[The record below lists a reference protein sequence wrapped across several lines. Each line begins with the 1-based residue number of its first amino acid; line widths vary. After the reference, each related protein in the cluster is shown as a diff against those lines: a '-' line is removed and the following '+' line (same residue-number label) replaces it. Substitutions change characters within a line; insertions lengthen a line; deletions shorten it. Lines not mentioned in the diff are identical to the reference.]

1 MGSYFGSGNY
11 SGYGNN
17 ASFGYPG
24 NWNSPA
30 YGSAPNA
37 YSSSGSL
44 SPAADQFTIQ
54 KTPARE
60 EKGEKAETKQDG
72 ITGFFKGI
80 VNGAVNAVKSL
91 FTPQGLLMAA
101 ATLGLI
107 WMTGGAILP
116 LLAVIG
122 MGIGGFQIAKGA
134 ASGNTE
140 AMGEGVFTF
149 ATSAIG
155 LKANPSSI
163 TVGEGAAAKTFTL
176 AGSKE
181 GQSAGMLEQL
191 KSPFGLAKYQAADG
205 SESLTMYQLAMQ
217 KSQSRFSAMKGKLG
231 DSTQQ
236 QTSAAEKAQQLKR
249 SDDRQTA
256 IEVQKLEDAETLKAQ
271 SGKTYSNIEQG
282 DQTVQL
288 RRSETGQVEIIHHGE
303 SKQPVFIENQPVP
316 PNSRVQLQPGQI
328 TQIGDR
334 LYKVTPDR
342 QLFKV
347 SDDANLVHELFPN
360 GLNHIHFQQGNLG
373 DCVKLSQMKAMLEDP
388 SGKGTAALL
397 SRIRRQPDGGYS
409 VDFAQGRTISLKGKK
424 FVTDAYGRKFIVQK
438 NPAQV
443 KTVTGDL
450 GIQVLERAHYK
461 QVKQDYL
468 ANGSNSQPVPPS
480 LIQHG
485 QPVKSLSTE
494 VTKSD
499 KSWGDDFTIRLAG
512 KDWEPV
518 NIDGLK
524 RYTSNTKSAWNERRT
539 FAERIQTSPGIR
551 QQLNQIFTRIEQAP
565 EQMRVSAISR
575 ATGSD
580 RVQFTLPGGRTIF
593 GHHAYYLKG
602 ITRDAYGNR
611 VFQLVNPHDTRFIL
625 PLSETEFLNHFSM
638 LNGVRH
644 NSFGAL

>member
-11 SGYGNN
+11 SSYGNN
-17 ASFGYPG
+17 AGFGYPG

-30 YGSAPNA
+30 FSSAASAPYSNA
-37 YSSSGSL
+37 TLSSVT
-44 SPAADQFTIQ
+44 DQFTTQ
-54 KTPARE
+54 KNQSTE
-60 EKGEKAETKQDG
+60 EKRETGTPKQGG

-134 ASGNTE
+134 ASGSTE

-163 TVGEGAAAKTFTL
+163 TVGEGAAAKTYTL

-191 KSPFGLAKYQAADG
+191 KSPFGLAKYQTADG
-205 SESLTMYQLAMQ
+205 GESLNMYQLAMQ
-217 KSQSRFSAMKGKLG
+217 KSQSRLSAIKGKFG
-231 DSTQQ
+231 NST
-236 QTSAAEKAQQLKR
+236 QTSAAEKARQLQR
-249 SDDRQTA
+249 SDDRQTP
-256 IEVQKLEDAETLKAQ
+256 IEIQKLEDAETLKAQ
-271 SGKTYSNIEQG
+271 SGKTYSNIEQD

-288 RRSETGQVEIIHHGE
+288 RRSETGEVEIIHHGE
-303 SKQPVFIENQPVP
+303 SKQPVFIDNQPVP
-316 PNSRVQLQPGQI
+316 PSSRVQLQPGQI
-328 TQIGDR
+328 TQIGNR

-347 SDDANLVHELFPN
+347 SDDASLVHELFPN
-360 GLNHIHFQQGNLG
+360 GLNRIHFQQGNLG

-397 SRIRRQPDGGYS
+397 SRIRRQPDGGYT
-409 VDFAQGRTISLKGKK
+409 VDFARGRTITLKGKK

-468 ANGSNSQPVPPS
+468 ANGGNSQPLPPS

-551 QQLNQIFTRIEQAP
+551 QRLNQVFTRIEQAP
-565 EQMRVSAISR
+565 EQIRVCAISR

-580 RVQFTLPGGRTIF
+580 RVQFTLPGGRTVF

-602 ITRDAYGNR
+602 ITRDAHGNR
-611 VFQLVNPHDTRFIL
+611 VFNLVNPHDTRFIL
-625 PLSETEFLNHFSM
+625 PLSEMEFLNHFSM